1 MLKEMKLK
9 VTTPSITKLARTA
22 ALTIVENKIP
32 NISNLVKKT
41 GYSTKIIE
49 IEKSITVH
57 DHDKYITTP
66 EFNKLTAEN
75 LDARL
80 GQANLPSKSDIVNF
94 VKNLSKKITSN
105 TKHVPVENNL
115 KKPQTFDS
123 SLSIGQSYFKNDGA
137 QFYLIFQ
144 PIYKIITT
152 FSGVKDTISGWES
165 KGLSNEK
172 VTNPYITNKILSPKL
187 LWNKSRLR
195 LRLGGSHLKQEDA
208 TPSTPNSVAN
218 LFIAWE
224 LNIWSRDLD
233 TNFTL
238 KDCLFGTLKPNKN
251 ADPDKYSYSGYGT
264 GFDSRSFF

>member
-172 VTNPYITNKILSPKL
+172 VTNPYITNKILSSKL
-187 LWNKSRLR
+187 LSNKSRLR
-195 LRLGGSHLKQEDA
+195 LRLGGSHLKQED
-208 TPSTPNSVAN
+208 TTLSTPNSVAN

-238 KDCLFGTLKPNKN
+238 KDCLFGTLKPTKN